1 MINLLP
7 FSEREILHA
16 QLLKRQIRSFGL
28 IISAILLGC
37 AVFTLNTFAFLK
49 IQTSEL
55 KQSLN
60 VEAINSETK
69 EAQIFEGEIKGLNS
83 NLTRYQNFRSEP
95 FSVLNVFLKI
105 KEIAPAGANL
115 NSLLYDAASKK
126 IIVSG
131 VAQSRNDV
139 VAMESRLK
147 KSDFFERVESPLNNF
162 LDSANARFNFTFYV
176 KQ

>member
-7 FSEREILHA
+7 SSEKEILHA

-28 IISAILLGC
+28 IIAAILLGC

-60 VEAINSETK
+60 IEAINSETK
-69 EAQIFEGEIKGLNS
+69 EAQMFEGEIKGLNS
-83 NLTRYQNFRSEP
+83 NLTRYQNFRSEH

-105 KEIAPAGANL
+105 KEIAPPGANL
-115 NSLLYDAASKK
+115 NSLLYDAVSKK

-131 VAQSRNDV
+131 VAQSRDDV

-147 KSDFFERVESPLNNF
+147 KSDFFERVESPINNF
-162 LDSANARFNFTFYV
+162 LDSANARFNFTFYE
-176 KQ
+176 K